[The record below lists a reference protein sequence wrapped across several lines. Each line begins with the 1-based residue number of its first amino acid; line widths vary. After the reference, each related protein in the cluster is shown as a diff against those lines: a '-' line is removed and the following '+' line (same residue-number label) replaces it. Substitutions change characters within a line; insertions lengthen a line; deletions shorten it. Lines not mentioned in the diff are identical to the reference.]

1 MAMNRQYADL
11 YLRISIDKQGK
22 TTIERQEADCRAW
35 VTSSG
40 LQVRR
45 SHVDRGRSAYSPGV
59 DREGLRDALAA
70 VSSGVVG
77 TLVVWKLDR
86 LSRQGIGEVGLVL
99 EEISASGGRL
109 VSVQDNLD
117 TSKAEDRQV
126 IGLLAKLA
134 HSESENLGLRI
145 RSAKTFL
152 RAQGRW
158 IGGAPPYGLV
168 NRDGHLYVEPQ
179 TGAVVREIARRL
191 LGGESLTAV
200 ARWLNA
206 TSVPSPRG
214 GRWGI
219 GTIASLVRGPTVA
232 GLMPETIKR
241 DDGRY
246 SSLVRP
252 WRDPG
257 TGQAIS
263 IMGPGQEPLVSP
275 ADQVRILAAFDARVT
290 SSKYGRGKGR
300 GTADSQYLLTG
311 LLRCAECGERMSR
324 SGNSYRC
331 QAVRVGHECPAPGGA
346 YRPALDNAVHEAWF
360 DRLTTADE
368 GDPLLTVVADR
379 LTFRQDPE
387 GVARHRSVRSALE
400 DERSALSVLDQDYYV
415 RRIIDR
421 DRYLSLSQA
430 VTRRVDG
437 LRQSLQRIRLPQID
451 LAVFL
456 EPAQLQERWSAAAVV
471 ERRGLLELAIRE
483 VRVSQGT
490 QGRRFEP
497 SSRLVIG
504 WASDRPWAADRA
516 LCRGGDNG

>member
-1 MAMNRQYADL
+1 M
-11 YLRISIDKQGK
+11 
-22 TTIERQEADCRAW
+22 
-35 VTSSG
+35 
-40 LQVRR
+40 
-45 SHVDRGRSAYSPGV
+45 
-59 DREGLRDALAA
+59 
-70 VSSGVVG
+70 
-77 TLVVWKLDR
+77 
-86 LSRQGIGEVGLVL
+86 
-99 EEISASGGRL
+99 
-109 VSVQDNLD
+109 
-117 TSKAEDRQV
+117 